1 MHRKSCNISTALK
14 LTQLT
19 KVLWG
24 NINKYQ
30 FILLLFKWGNFIR
43 NFEPSAQNIQY
54 NKTIITADKIE
65 EEHFWCL
72 TETVCDKEFQW
83 ILTGKLT
90 KKLQR
95 GWSYW
100 SQTLIHTETP
110 DSWNFIQWWGQF
122 PEYIYGARLVP
133 HQWWISPQY
142 EDKND
147 SSTWYGAGK
156 PYFTFCHFLSCNKT
170 TQFVHIWCYKVKIL
184 CSNFLYLSRYATA

>member
-1 MHRKSCNISTALK
+1 MDRNVEMIIMILLEINGTEIWVKYEMHRKSCNISTALK

-72 TETVCDKEFQW
+72 TEIVCHKEFQW
-83 ILTGKLT
+83 ILAGKTETGKLE
-90 KKLQR
+90 
-95 GWSYW
+95 
-100 SQTLIHTETP
+100 LIYVH
-110 DSWNFIQWWGQF
+110 
-122 PEYIYGARLVP
+122 YI
-133 HQWWISPQY
+133 
-142 EDKND
+142 
-147 SSTWYGAGK
+147 
-156 PYFTFCHFLSCNKT
+156 
-170 TQFVHIWCYKVKIL
+170 KVWDN
-184 CSNFLYLSRYATA
+184 SNHK

>member
-1 MHRKSCNISTALK
+1 MDRNVEMIIMRLLEINRTEIGVKYEMHRKSCNISTAPK
-14 LTQLT
+14 LIQLT

-65 EEHFWCL
+65 EEHFWCS

-90 KKLQR
+90 KNYRGDGAIGVRHWYTQR
-95 GWSYW
+95 HQILEISSNGEVN
-100 SQTLIHTETP
+100 SQSTFMVP
-110 DSWNFIQWWGQF
+110 D
-122 PEYIYGARLVP
+122 
-133 HQWWISPQY
+133 
-142 EDKND
+142 
-147 SSTWYGAGK
+147 
-156 PYFTFCHFLSCNKT
+156 
-170 TQFVHIWCYKVKIL
+170 
-184 CSNFLYLSRYATA
+184 